1 MELIFYL
8 NIYMCKG
15 IFLRSEK
22 NREKDE
28 EKALILCV
36 ITFSVGK
43 VWAWETFGG
52 SNPVFALNV
61 LE

>member
-1 MELIFYL
+1 
-8 NIYMCKG
+8 MCKG
-15 IFLRSEK
+15 LFLRSEK

-28 EKALILCV
+28 EKVFILCV

-43 VWAWETFGG
+43 VWTWETLET
-52 SNPVFALNV
+52 SNHVFALNV

>member
-28 EKALILCV
+28 EKVLILCV

-43 VWAWETFGG
+43 VWTWETLET
-52 SNPVFALNV
+52 SNHVFALNV